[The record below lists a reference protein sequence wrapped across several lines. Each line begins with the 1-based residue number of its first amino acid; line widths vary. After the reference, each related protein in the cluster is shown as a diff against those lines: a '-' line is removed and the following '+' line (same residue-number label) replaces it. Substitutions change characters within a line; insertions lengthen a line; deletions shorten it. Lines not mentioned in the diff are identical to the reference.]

1 MAVVTWVANALEG
14 QSLEH
19 EKKAMG
25 TNEDT
30 SQDMNTPIHYIQSVA

>member
-1 MAVVTWVANALEG
+1 MAVTWVENALEG
-14 QSLEH
+14 QSLKH

-30 SQDMNTPIHYIQSVA
+30 SQDMNTPMHYTQIIA